1 MPKSSNK
8 FALARQWELL
18 KKLPARGPGLT
29 ASEITAWLKD
39 QGYSVT
45 KRTVERDLIELSA
58 TFGIVCNDESIPFRW
73 HWMPGK
79 QCDFTSIELTDAV
92 SLVLSESILSKLL
105 PATMLDA
112 LKPKFELAKT
122 KLAAMEN
129 HRYARW
135 TEKVRYVAAAI
146 NLIPPKVDG
155 KVLAVVHEALL
166 QDVQL
171 KIRYLS
177 PSSKRPKELPVHP
190 LSLIQRGATPYLAA
204 TAHDYPDVRLY
215 AVHRIQ
221 RAEITDLKVVPPK
234 GYTTDRYLAA
244 GAMEFGGGASI
255 QLKAWVTDE
264 LAIYLAETPLSENQ
278 TIQCKKGRYLLIAE
292 VKDSWQLHWWILSQ
306 GAGLTIASPAHL
318 RNGIHKT
325 LSTAAAN
332 YA

>member
-29 ASEITAWLKD
+29 ASEITAWLKE
-39 QGYSVT
+39 QGYAVS

-58 TFGIVCNDESIPFRW
+58 SFGIRCNDESPPYGW

-92 SLVLSESILSKLL
+92 SLVVAESILSKLL

-135 TEKVRYVAAAI
+135 IEKVRYVAAAI

-155 KVLAVVHEALL
+155 KVLATVHEALL

-171 KIRYLS
+171 NIRYTS
-177 PSSKRPKELPVHP
+177 TSSKKPKDLTVHP

-204 TAHDYPDVRLY
+204 TTYAYPDVRLY
-215 AVHRIQ
+215 AIHRIQ
-221 RAEITDLKVVPPK
+221 RAEVTDLKVVPPK

-255 QLKAWVTDE
+255 QLKAWVTNE
-264 LAIYLAETPLSENQ
+264 LAIYLAETPLSVNQ
-278 TIQCKKGRYLLIAE
+278 TIQFKKGRYLLTAE
-292 VKDSWQLHWWILSQ
+292 VKDSWQLHFWILSQ
-306 GAGLTIASPAHL
+306 GAGLTIVSPAHVRNRIHTTL
-318 RNGIHKT
+318 R
-325 LSTAAAN
+325 TAAAN
-332 YA
+332 YS

>member
-29 ASEITAWLKD
+29 ASKITAWLKD

-45 KRTVERDLIELSA
+45 KRTVERDLDTLSA
-58 TFGIVCNDESIPFRW
+58 SFGIVCNDESMPYGW

-92 SLVLSESILSKLL
+92 SLVVAESILSKLL
-105 PATMLDA
+105 PATMLAA
-112 LKPKFELAKT
+112 LKPKFELART

-135 TEKVRYVAAAI
+135 TEKVRYVAATI
-146 NLIPPKVDG
+146 NLIPPKVAG
-155 KVLAVVHEALL
+155 KVLAAVHEALL
-166 QDVQL
+166 HDVQL

-177 PSSKRPKELPVHP
+177 PRSKKSKELTVHP
-190 LSLIQRGATPYLAA
+190 LSLIQRGTTPYLAA

-215 AVHRIQ
+215 AIHRIQ
-221 RAEITDLKVVPPK
+221 RAEITKLKVVPPK
-234 GYTTDRYLAA
+234 GYTTDQYLAA
-244 GAMEFGGGASI
+244 GAMEFGGGTSI

-264 LAIYLAETPLSENQ
+264 LAIYLAETPLSVKQ
-278 TIQCKKGRYLLIAE
+278 TIQFKKGRHLLTAE

-306 GAGLTIASPAHL
+306 GAGFTVVSPAYL
-318 RNGIHKT
+318 RNGIHTT
-325 LSTAAAN
+325 LRTAAAN
-332 YA
+332 YT